1 MPPAEQGGRC
11 LRRSTPNAIRNPQ
24 LTKAKI
30 TPEGHT
36 VHRLAAAFR
45 QTFVGQMLLASS
57 PQGRFETGAALIDG
71 LTLRDAQAWGKQM
84 VLRFDGGVFLRVH
97 LGLYGMWRFAGPG
110 LERIGRRT
118 RVRADDPAVD
128 ADALPPPRGMVRLR
142 LAGLRHVADLSGP
155 TACEVLD
162 QAGVDAVV
170 AKMGADPLRPDADPD
185 RPWHAIHRSRSSL
198 AVLLMRQDL
207 IAGIG
212 NIYRAELLFRGFLH
226 PHHPGTSLTVPAWD
240 ALWADTVML
249 LDEGLRT
256 GRIITTLPEDRG
268 SRRGPNRA
276 NASYVAHRAGKPCR
290 LCDTAITAEAVA
302 GRTLYWC
309 QTCQVR

>member
-11 LRRSTPNAIRNPQ
+11 LRRSGRNAILR
-24 LTKAKI
+24 LHCKA
-30 TPEGHT
+30 TSLPEGHT

-45 QTFVGQMLLASS
+45 QSFVGHTVRASS
-57 PQGRFETGAALIDG
+57 PQGRFVEGAAVLDG
-71 LTLRDAQAWGKQM
+71 LALRSAEAWGKQM
-84 VLRFDGGVFLRVH
+84 VLGFEGGVFLRVH

-118 RVRADDPAVD
+118 RPRHDDAEPEPGE
-128 ADALPPPRGMVRLR
+128 LPPPRGLVRLR
-142 LAGLRHVADLSGP
+142 LASWQHVADLSGP

-162 QAGVDAVV
+162 QAGVQAVV
-170 AKMGADPLRPDADPD
+170 ASMGVDPLRPDAEPA
-185 RPWHAIHRSRSSL
+185 RAWRTINASRSSL
-198 AVLLMRQDL
+198 AVLLMRQDI

-212 NIYRAELLFRGFLH
+212 NIYRAELLFRSFLH
-226 PHHPGTSLTVPAWD
+226 PHRPGRDLPHPTWD
-240 ALWADTVML
+240 VLWGDTVDL
-249 LDEGLRT
+249 LQDGLRT
-256 GRIITTLPEDRG
+256 GRIITTLPEDRDG
-268 SRRGPNRA
+268 RRGPNKA

-290 LCDTAITAEAVA
+290 LCGTPVTAEAVA

>member
-1 MPPAEQGGRC
+1 
-11 LRRSTPNAIRNPQ
+11 
-24 LTKAKI
+24 
-30 TPEGHT
+30 
-36 VHRLAAAFR
+36 
-45 QTFVGQMLLASS
+45 MLLASS